1 MKKLSKKKVII
12 ISIIILVIAFIAIN
26 ALKPK
31 EDPYSEEVAKSQ
43 DISIF
48 YSFEGNVSAK
58 DSQEVVSKT
67 SLSVKKFHVKEGDN
81 VKVGDLLFELDDS
94 SISSGLDQANASVEL
109 AKINYDVAVGT
120 SKEQQ
125 TIQTTNA
132 LESAKS
138 NYDSAKLNLDRIKGL
153 YDIEAA
159 ALVELE
165 QAQSNFDNAAMQLK
179 LAQSNFDNL
188 ASNINNN
195 IRTAQE
201 QLNQAKASLASMQKQ
216 AEDIRV
222 LAEVDGEV
230 SDIHVVENESI
241 VMGKPIMDIVNF
253 NNLEIVL
260 KVDEYDLASISLGK
274 DAEVTISSI
283 GENVK
288 GKVTDISK
296 QATVVNGVSYFET
309 IVSLEKNENL
319 RVGLTAEVEIIKESA
334 VNATVISMKALQF
347 DENNLPYVYYRDASG
362 KVVTK
367 QVKVGINDGII
378 VEITEGIEAGETIL
392 VPISVINPMVGPGQG
407 PAGGPAGGVE

>member
-81 VKVGDLLFELDDS
+81 VKVGDILFELDDS
-94 SISSGLDQANASVEL
+94 NISSSLDQATASVEL

-138 NYDSAKLNLDRIKGL
+138 SYDSAKLNLDRIKGL

-165 QAQSNFDNAAMQLK
+165 QAQSTFDNAAMQLK

-274 DAEVTISSI
+274 DAEVTINSI

-362 KVVTK
+362 QVVTK
-367 QVKVGINDGII
+367 SVKVGINDGII
-378 VEITEGIEAGETIL
+378 VEITEGIEPGESIL
-392 VPISVINPMVGPGQG
+392 VPITIINPMAGPGQG
-407 PAGGPAGGVE
+407 PAGGVE